1 MNWDNEQF
9 RGKLRINR
17 EAFYFILSMVYPCI
31 VKTPPDFVPD
41 PIEPERQFALM
52 IYGLAHGVLC

>member
-41 PIEPERQFALM
+41 PIEPEK
-52 IYGLAHGVLC
+52 